1 MQIKPS
7 SAFAGGV
14 FLFSVMMKS
23 FQNMIAVYGG
33 GRFAVLFLAAG
44 CGSGARAVYPERF
57 ADEK

>member
-1 MQIKPS
+1 MSEPF
-7 SAFAGGV
+7 SAAAGRG
-14 FLFSVMMKS
+14 FLFSVMTKS